1 MSTENTNLNI
11 ENARMW
17 QRHETK
23 KYWDSSEF
31 IPAKG
36 EIVVYDAEV
45 ENGII
50 ITPANIKIGDG
61 ETDVAALP
69 FTYGGKGVKG
79 DKGDPGPKGED
90 GTMRFEDL
98 TPDQKASLKGDK
110 GDQGIQGPKG
120 D

>member
-1 MSTENTNLNI
+1 MSTENLNI
-11 ENARMW
+11 ESARMW
-17 QRHETK
+17 QRHATK
-23 KYWDSSEF
+23 TYWDNSNFVPEM
-31 IPAKG
+31 G

-61 ETDVAALP
+61 KNSVAALP

-79 DKGDPGPKGED
+79 DKGD
-90 GTMRFEDL
+90 
-98 TPDQKASLKGDK
+98 KGDK
-110 GDQGIQGPKG
+110 GVDGTVKFENLTA